1 MDKNQVTMIAV
12 GAGIV
17 GLLVNMSVS
26 SLGDGG
32 KGNKNSMHDD
42 KSGMMDTGD
51 NNYESQHGGTEM
63 GNKMTGMNMG
73 GKMIESEREYITE
86 MIPHHAEAIASSKK
100 VLARGGTTPEIKALA
115 QNIITSQE
123 AEVASMKTMFK
134 DWYSA
139 DYKPEGDYTPMMRDV
154 SDLAGAELDK
164 AFLTDMIMHHQM
176 AISMSEGVTAY
187 LVHDELK
194 TLSTNIKTNQAAELE
209 TMKTMLKTLQ

>member
-17 GLLVNMSVS
+17 GLLVGIAVS
-26 SLGDGG
+26 SLGDGERN
-32 KGNKNSMHDD
+32 NKYRMNDD
-42 KSGMMDTGD
+42 KSGMMDD
-51 NNYESQHGGTEM
+51 NKRNGQDMDNGVM
-63 GNKMTGMNMG
+63 GMDHSGMNMAG
-73 GKMIESEREYITE
+73 NMIESEREYITE
-86 MIPHHAEAIASSKK
+86 MILHHEEAIESAKE

-123 AEVASMKTMFK
+123 AEVSSMKSMFK

-139 DYKPEGDYTPMMRDV
+139 DYKPEGNYKPMMRDV
-154 SDLAGAELDK
+154 SDLSGAELDK
-164 AFLTDMIMHHQM
+164 VFLTDMVMHHEM
-176 AISMSEGVTAY
+176 AISMSNDVTAY

>member
-17 GLLVNMSVS
+17 GLLVGITVS
-26 SLGDGG
+26 SLNDGG
-32 KGNKNSMHDD
+32 KGSKNSMRDD
-42 KSGMMDTGD
+42 NGGMM

-86 MIPHHAEAIASSKK
+86 MIPHHAEAIASSKE
-100 VLARGGTTPEIKALA
+100 VLARGGTTPEIKALV

-123 AEVASMKTMFK
+123 SEVTSMKTMFK

-139 DYKPEGDYTPMMRDV
+139 DYKPEGDYKPMMRDV
-154 SDLAGAELDK
+154 SGLSGVELDK
-164 AFLTDMIMHHQM
+164 AFLNDMIMHHQM
-176 AISMSEGVTAY
+176 AISMSESVTAY

-194 TLSTNIKTNQAAELE
+194 TLSTNIKTNQAAEIE
-209 TMKTMLKTLQ
+209 TMKTMLKSL

>member
-17 GLLVNMSVS
+17 GLLVGMAVASV
-26 SLGDGG
+26 GDGG
-32 KGNKNSMHDD
+32 RSNNNRMNDD
-42 KSGMMDTGD
+42 KGMMMDDTKRDGNDMDNDMMGMDHSGMG
-51 NNYESQHGGTEM
+51 
-63 GNKMTGMNMG
+63 MG
-73 GKMIESEREYITE
+73 GNTIESEREYITE
-86 MIPHHAEAIASSKK
+86 MIPHHEEAIASAKE

-139 DYKPEGDYTPMMRDV
+139 DYKPEGNYKPMMRG
-154 SDLAGAELDK
+154 AGSLSGVELDK
-164 AFLTDMIMHHQM
+164 AFLANMVMHHEM
-176 AISMSEGVTAY
+176 AISMSNDVSAY

-209 TMKTMLKTLQ
+209 TMKTMLKTVQ

>member
-1 MDKNQVTMIAV
+1 MIAV

-17 GLLVNMSVS
+17 GLLVGMSVS

-32 KGNKNSMHDD
+32 KGSKNSMRDD

-86 MIPHHAEAIASSKK
+86 MIPHHQEAIKSAKE

-123 AEVASMKTMFK
+123 AEVTNMKTMFK

-139 DYKPEGDYTPMMRDV
+139 DYKLEGDHKPMMRDV
-154 SDLAGAELDK
+154 SELSGAELDK
-164 AFLTDMIMHHQM
+164 AFLTDMIMHHKM
-176 AISMSEGVTAY
+176 AISMSEGVTAN

-194 TLSTNIKTNQAAELE
+194 TLSANIKTNQATELE
-209 TMKTMLKTLQ
+209 TMKTMLKTL